1 MIYCIQ
7 TSTLVVESEG
17 AMQFNF
23 DRSVV
28 LGSARVEGN
37 TVVIATMFHGEARI
51 PRDRVHMKVT
61 DELNDS
67 STRVVD
73 FGDTPTG
80 TVPHQVII
88 AAGHRDSLPR
98 L

>member
-1 MIYCIQ
+1 
-7 TSTLVVESEG
+7 
-17 AMQFNF
+17 MQFNF

-28 LGSARVEGN
+28 LGSVRVEGN
-37 TVVIATMFHGEARI
+37 TVVIATIFHGEARI
-51 PRDRVHMKVT
+51 PRDRVQTKVANQL
-61 DELNDS
+61 DDS

-80 TVPHQVII
+80 TVPHQAII